1 MIRSVRFR
9 VAVAALLI
17 LGVMASLPATGQG
30 VSGRPVRVLVPVP
43 PGGPSDTAIRLIL
56 PKLSEGLR
64 QTLVVDNRP
73 GSNGVAG
80 TDIASK
86 ANPDGYTLAVG
97 NSGTHAINASLY
109 RKLPYDP
116 LRDFTPIVQMVT
128 SGMVLVA
135 NLKVPAGSLA
145 EFINSAKKQ
154 PGKFN
159 VGIAGATGELS
170 GDALWAQ
177 MQLKM
182 NNVRYK
188 GSAPTELAILGG
200 EVDVAM
206 LTPLAVRQ
214 HIQAGKLKAF
224 GITSAQRTPVLPE
237 VPTIGEQGVQ
247 GYDFQIW
254 HGVFA
259 PKGTPDKVI
268 RAVNQAAAQALHSPE
283 VKERFST
290 LGFVVIANT
299 PEQFAAVVKS
309 EVAKFR
315 KVIKASGIE
324 LL

>member
-1 MIRSVRFR
+1 MKPFQ
-9 VAVAALLI
+9 L
-17 LGVMASLPATGQG
+17 LGVIAGFALYSALAGAQVTP
-30 VSGRPVRVLVPVP
+30 SRPVRVLVPAP

-56 PKLSEGLR
+56 PRVSEGLK
-64 QTLVVDNRP
+64 QALIVDNR
-73 GSNGVAG
+73 GGANGVAG

-86 ANPDGYTLAVG
+86 ATPDGYTLAVG

-116 LRDFTPIVQMVT
+116 VRDFTPIVQMVT
-128 SGMVLVA
+128 SGMVVVA
-135 NLKVPAGSLA
+135 NPKVGAASLA
-145 EFINSAKKQ
+145 DFIALARKQ
-154 PGKFN
+154 PGKIN

-177 MQLKM
+177 VQTRM

-200 EVDVAM
+200 EVDVAL

-214 HIQAGKLKAF
+214 HVQAGKLRAY
-224 GITSAQRTPVLPE
+224 GITSAQRSPVLPE

-259 PKGTPDKVI
+259 PRGVPDKVI
-268 RAVNQAAAQALHSPE
+268 NAVNREAVRALNAPE
-283 VKERFST
+283 VRARFAT

-299 PEQFAAVVKS
+299 PQEFAAVVKS
-309 EVAKFR
+309 EIEKFR
-315 KVIKASGIE
+315 KVIKESGIE

>member
-1 MIRSVRFR
+1 MKPIQ
-9 VAVAALLI
+9 I
-17 LGVMASLPATGQG
+17 LGAIAGFALCSALAGAQG
-30 VSGRPVRVLVPVP
+30 TPIRPVRVLVPAP

-56 PKLSEGLR
+56 PKLSEGLK
-64 QTLVVDNRP
+64 QALVVDNR
-73 GSNGVAG
+73 GGANGVAG

-86 ANPDGYTLAVG
+86 AAPDGYTLAVG

-109 RKLPYDP
+109 RNLPYDP
-116 LRDFTPIVQMVT
+116 VRDFAPIVQMVT
-128 SGMVLVA
+128 SGMVVVA
-135 NLKVPAGSLA
+135 NPKVGAGSLA
-145 EFINSAKKQ
+145 DFIALARKQ
-154 PGKFN
+154 PGRIN

-177 MQLKM
+177 VQIKM

-200 EVDVAM
+200 EVDVAL

-214 HIQAGKLKAF
+214 HVQAGKLRAY
-224 GITSAQRTPVLPE
+224 GITSAQRSPVLPE
-237 VPTIGEQGVQ
+237 VPTVGEQGVQ

-259 PKGTPDKVI
+259 PRGVPDRVI
-268 RAVNQAAAQALHSPE
+268 NAVNREAVRALNAPE
-283 VKERFST
+283 VKSRFAT

-299 PEQFAAVVKS
+299 PQEFAAVVKS
-309 EVAKFR
+309 EVEKFR
-315 KVIKASGIE
+315 KVIKESGIE

>member
-1 MIRSVRFR
+1 MSRFL
-9 VAVAALLI
+9 VAAFAACFALCSTLA
-17 LGVMASLPATGQG
+17 GAQG
-30 VSGRPVRVLVPVP
+30 ISGRPVRVLVPAP

-56 PKLSEGLR
+56 PKLSEGLK
-64 QTLVVDNRP
+64 QALIVDNR
-73 GSNGVAG
+73 GGANGVAG

-86 ANPDGYTLAVG
+86 ATPDGYTLAVG

-116 LRDFTPIVQMVT
+116 VRDFTPIVQMVT
-128 SGMVLVA
+128 SGMVVVA
-135 NLKVPAGSLA
+135 SAKVPAGSLA
-145 EFINSAKKQ
+145 EFINAAKKQ

-177 MQLKM
+177 MQLRM

-188 GSAPTELAILGG
+188 GSAPTELAILGA
-200 EVDVAM
+200 EVDVAL

-214 HIQAGKLKAF
+214 HIQAGKMKAF
-224 GITSAQRTPVLPE
+224 GITSAQRSPVLPA
-237 VPTIGEQGVQ
+237 VPTIAEQGVR

-254 HGVFA
+254 HGIFA
-259 PKGTPDKVI
+259 PRGAPEKVI
-268 RAVNQAAAQALHSPE
+268 RDVNKEAVQALNAAE
-283 VKERFST
+283 VKERFAT
-290 LGFVVIANT
+290 LGFVVIGNT
-299 PEQFAAVVKS
+299 PQEFAAVVKS

-315 KVIKASGIE
+315 KVIKESGIE

>member
-1 MIRSVRFR
+1 MSRFLF
-9 VAVAALLI
+9 VALAAGLALCST
-17 LGVMASLPATGQG
+17 LVGAQG
-30 VSGRPVRVLVPVP
+30 VSGRPVRVLVPSA

-56 PKLSEGLR
+56 PQLSEGLK
-64 QTLVVDNRP
+64 QPLVVDNR
-73 GSNGVAG
+73 GAANGVAG

-86 ANPDGYTLAVG
+86 APPDGYTLAVG

-116 LRDFTPIVQMVT
+116 VRDFTPIVQMVT
-128 SGMVLVA
+128 SGMVVVA
-135 NLKVPAGSLA
+135 NPKVGAGSLA
-145 EFINSAKKQ
+145 DFIALARKQ
-154 PGKFN
+154 PGKLN
-159 VGIAGATGELS
+159 AGIAGATGELS

-177 MQLKM
+177 VQLKL

-200 EVDVAM
+200 EVDVAL

-214 HIQAGKLKAF
+214 HIQSGKLRAY
-224 GITSAQRTPVLPE
+224 GITSAQRSPVLPD
-237 VPTIGEQGVQ
+237 VPTIGEQGIR

-259 PKGTPDKVI
+259 PRGAPDKVI
-268 RAVNQAAAQALHSPE
+268 RAVNREAVRALNAAD
-283 VKERFST
+283 VKERFAT

-299 PEQFAAVVKS
+299 PQEFAAVVKS
-309 EVAKFR
+309 EVEKFR
-315 KVIKASGIE
+315 KVIRESGIE

>member
-1 MIRSVRFR
+1 MNP
-9 VAVAALLI
+9 LQI
-17 LGVMASLPATGQG
+17 LGAIAGFALCSALAGAQG
-30 VSGRPVRVLVPVP
+30 VTGRPVRVLVPAP

-56 PKLSEGLR
+56 PRLSEGLKR
-64 QTLVVDNRP
+64 TLVVDNR
-73 GSNGVAG
+73 GGANGIAG

-86 ANPDGYTLAVG
+86 AAPDGYTLAVG

-116 LRDFTPIVQMVT
+116 VRDFTPIVQMVT
-128 SGMVLVA
+128 SGMVVVA
-135 NLKVPAGSLA
+135 SAKVSARSLA
-145 EFINSAKKQ
+145 EFINTAKKQ

-177 MQLKM
+177 TQLKM

-200 EVDVAM
+200 EVDVAL

-214 HIQAGKLKAF
+214 HIQAGRIRAF
-224 GITSAQRTPVLPE
+224 GITSAQRSPVLPD
-237 VPTIGEQGVQ
+237 VPTIAEQGVR

-259 PKGTPDKVI
+259 PRGVPEKLVQT
-268 RAVNQAAAQALHSPE
+268 VNQAAVQALHARE
-283 VKERFST
+283 VKERFAT

-299 PEQFAAVVKS
+299 PQEFAAVVKS

-315 KVIKASGIE
+315 KVIKESGIE

>member
-1 MIRSVRFR
+1 MKPFQ
-9 VAVAALLI
+9 L
-17 LGVMASLPATGQG
+17 LGVIAGFVLYSALAGAQG
-30 VSGRPVRVLVPVP
+30 TPSRPVRVLVPAP

-56 PKLSEGLR
+56 PRLSEGLK
-64 QTLVVDNRP
+64 QALVVDNR
-73 GSNGVAG
+73 GGANGVAG

-86 ANPDGYTLAVG
+86 ATPDGYTLAVG

-116 LRDFTPIVQMVT
+116 VRDFTPIVQMVT
-128 SGMVLVA
+128 SGMVVVA
-135 NLKVPAGSLA
+135 NPKVGAASLA
-145 EFINSAKKQ
+145 DFIALARKQ
-154 PGKFN
+154 PGKIN

-177 MQLKM
+177 VEIRM

-200 EVDVAM
+200 EVDVAL

-214 HIQAGKLKAF
+214 HVQAGKLRAY
-224 GITSAQRTPVLPE
+224 GITSAQRSPVLPE
-237 VPTIGEQGVQ
+237 VPTIGEQGVS

-259 PKGTPDKVI
+259 PRGVPDKVI
-268 RAVNQAAAQALHSPE
+268 NAVNREAVRALNTPE
-283 VKERFST
+283 VKARFAT

-299 PEQFAAVVKS
+299 PQEFAAVVKS
-309 EVAKFR
+309 EVEKFR
-315 KVIKASGIE
+315 KVIKESGIE